1 MAQFTVK
8 VEGIRDT
15 IKAFGEYAE
24 RAEEAV
30 WAGIQRTAFEAV
42 DVARFSVRKDT
53 STLARSIQVT
63 DENRQDL
70 SMTVSTNT
78 EYAAVIEFGFDGV
91 QQIGAHQR
99 TITQAFG
106 RPITAQAVQVVTHQR
121 YVNRPPSPYM
131 EPAAKVAQANI
142 GEHVNAELEALEL

>member
-1 MAQFTVK
+1 MANFTVEVK
-8 VEGIRDT
+8 GIRDT
-15 IKAFGEYAE
+15 IRKFDRYADQ
-24 RAEEAV
+24 AEDAV

-63 DENRQDL
+63 DEDRQGL

-78 EYAAVIEFGFDGV
+78 EYAAVIEFGFSGV
-91 QQIGAHQR
+91 QQVQAHQR

-106 RPITAQAVQVVTHQR
+106 RPVAAQTVQVVTHQR
-121 YVNRPPSPYM
+121 YVNRAPSPYM
-131 EPAAKVAQANI
+131 EPAARVAQANI
-142 GEHVNAELEALEL
+142 GDHIKAELEALEL